1 MTDVLITAGELAE
14 FLKKEPC
21 VVIDT
26 RNPEAYGAGHL
37 PGAVNV
43 HEIFTYLATST
54 PEGMHE
60 LKTKFADAFGAAGL
74 SGKETAVIYEQSM
87 NSGFG
92 QSCRGYYLLTMLGYP
107 KVKVLHG
114 GYDAWAAAG
123 LPVTKDVPS
132 PVKASFSV
140 VPEAGDILIDAK
152 TMLAAVGKPGI
163 ALLDVRDIDE
173 WIGES
178 SSPYGKDF
186 CPRKGRIPGAVWL
199 EWYRMMKPTAE
210 GPRFKSKN
218 EILAECATVGI
229 TAEYAGLSLLLQGRA
244 RLEHVPGAE
253 ERRREGCADV
263 FRLLERMVARSVAAD
278 RGGAADGGQAH
289 HQGGVTTRPML
300 QSDPSGSDCSHG
312 QATNRMRLG
321 RELINLEIAPKRT

>member
-1 MTDVLITAGELAE
+1 MTDVLISASELAE
-14 FLKKEPC
+14 LTTREPC
-21 VVIDT
+21 AIIDT
-26 RNPEAYGAGHL
+26 RNPDAYAPGHL
-37 PGAVNV
+37 PNAVNV

-54 PEGMHE
+54 PEGIHE
-60 LKTKFADAFGAAGL
+60 LKTKFADAFGNAGL

-107 KVKVLHG
+107 KIKVLHG
-114 GYDAWAAAG
+114 GYDAWVANGLLTTSAAAA
-123 LPVTKDVPS
+123 PKP
-132 PVKASFSV
+132 ASFAI

-152 TMLAAVGKPGI
+152 AMLSAVGKPGVAI
-163 ALLDVRDIDE
+163 LDVRDVDE

-210 GPRFKSKN
+210 GPRFKSKD

-229 TAEYAGLSLLLQGRA
+229 SQSTPVYLYCFKGARASNTFLALKNAGVKDVRMYFGSWNEWSRDPAL
-244 RLEHVPGAE
+244 PIE
-253 ERRREGCADV
+253 EGLPVEAK
-263 FRLLERMVARSVAAD
+263 LTEKAA
-278 RGGAADGGQAH
+278 
-289 HQGGVTTRPML
+289 
-300 QSDPSGSDCSHG
+300 
-312 QATNRMRLG
+312 
-321 RELINLEIAPKRT
+321 